1 MRITTDFGLLDFIH
15 EKGHFRGQN
24 SIKPVFVHRIGG
36 FCGQNSSG
44 GVLREGMEQLGAVT
58 LTFPDDP
65 DPLTRGAKCEK

>member
-1 MRITTDFGLLDFIH
+1 MRITTDSGLLDFVH
-15 EKGHFRGQN
+15 EKGYFRGQN

-65 DPLTRGAKCEK
+65 DPLTRGAKYEK